1 MKDEV
6 LLLCQINILF
16 TKKLER
22 VVLVKILNIY
32 VACALTYA
40 SEDFKKQI
48 EILKEEIRNID
59 GVNLFDFMGVISGT
73 PQDVYKHDIHH
84 CVENANLI
92 IAEVSEP
99 STGLGW
105 ELGKAVESQKGT
117 YVLALARENVK
128 VTRLVIGAVDPKRNP
143 RYFFKIYN
151 TFEELVSF
159 CKEEIEDKK
168 IIFNIHN

>member
-1 MKDEV
+1 MKDKV
-6 LLLCQINILF
+6 LLLCQIYIF
-16 TKKLER
+16 VHKKIR
-22 VVLVKILNIY
+22 KVNSVRKLNIY

-59 GVNLFDFMGVISGT
+59 GVNLFDFMGVINGT

-105 ELGKAVESQKGT
+105 ELGKAVESQKET
-117 YVLALARENVK
+117 YVLALAREDVK
-128 VTRLVIGAVDPKRNP
+128 VTRLVTGAVDPKRNP
-143 RYFFKIYN
+143 RYFF
-151 TFEELVSF
+151 
-159 CKEEIEDKK
+159 
-168 IIFNIHN
+168 